1 MDEHLNTHI
10 GQSFEQPHC
19 VNIWTTTLGEY
30 LITHIGWIF
39 EHTHWLNIWT
49 PKLGKHLNTHN
60 AWTFEHIHW
69 KKLWTP
75 TLGEYLNNHIE
86 GTFNLKIQV
95 FFETF
100 PKKDNDVGDGG
111 GWGEEECNGEY
122 ERRHIRHCQLPP
134 RHQTVDEKVAAGD
147 CTRKREGQN
156 FQRIWRLKKTNGEH
170 PRCSY
175 SAEPRS
181 ILIRNLKS
189 QAIAHNAK

>member
-39 EHTHWLNIWT
+39 EHTHWLNDWT

-86 GTFNLKIQV
+86 GTFTLKYKV
-95 FFETF
+95 FLRPSLKRIMMWEMEEDEE
-100 PKKDNDVGDGG
+100 KKSATESTSGG
-111 GWGEEECNGEY
+111 
-122 ERRHIRHCQLPP
+122 I
-134 RHQTVDEKVAAGD
+134 
-147 CTRKREGQN
+147 
-156 FQRIWRLKKTNGEH
+156 
-170 PRCSY
+170 S
-175 SAEPRS
+175 
-181 ILIRNLKS
+181 
-189 QAIAHNAK
+189 AIASSLPATRRWMRKWLLVIAPESERVRIFRGFEGWRKQMENIHVALILPSLVRYWSEIWNHKK